1 MMESFVERVKQRAG
15 QVKEYWGK
23 QSLNRKVLFA
33 GLLLLGLLALIIL
46 LFATGQ
52 KDPYE
57 VLYAELDEKDASAVV
72 ARLEEEKITYKLVDN
87 GTTILVRP
95 EYKDSTRLKLA
106 GENLP
111 RGEAGFELFQESSF
125 GETQTDKQIKY
136 QAALQGELART
147 IQSLDKVKA
156 AKVNLALA
164 EPTLFTENEEL
175 PKASV
180 VIRTVEGKKLSPE
193 EINGILNLVANS
205 VDRLETDN
213 VVIIDQDGNLI
224 SEDLSSLYANV
235 TDTIKM
241 QMALKNEY
249 EKEKQE
255 AIQTMLDKS
264 LGENNSVVRVNVE
277 LDFNNREQVD
287 TRFTHDPDGPF
298 VRSEDVSKESG
309 TETTINP
316 ANVPGTDTNIPEY
329 LEVDEEGAV
338 STWDKSHII
347 RNYEINETQ
356 TVTDFSQGDVKYD
369 YLTVAVFVNNAGTQQ
384 ANLGDTEEEKITKIR
399 NIVASACGLRENR
412 DNESVRLEDHVSVAF
427 IDFYTE
433 PEPEPVIPGTMD
445 KILSSPYIPWVV
457 VLLALIIIVLAFLL
471 YRRRER
477 TRRELEE
484 EMARQAELEAVAHED
499 VDVADLIE
507 TSLSPEEQER
517 RRVREEIDKIIEESP
532 ETAAQVLKAW
542 LLED

>member
-1 MMESFVERVKQRAG
+1 MESFVERVKQRAG

>member
-1 MMESFVERVKQRAG
+1 MESFVERVKQWAG

-33 GLLLLGLLALIIL
+33 GLVLLGLLALIIL

-57 VLYAELDEKDASAVV
+57 VLYAELDAKDASAVV
-72 ARLEEEKITYKLVDN
+72 ARLEEEKINYKLVDN
-87 GTTILVRP
+87 GTTILVPP

>member
-1 MMESFVERVKQRAG
+1 METFVERIKQWAA
-15 QVKEYWGK
+15 QIKEYWEK
-23 QSLNRKVLFA
+23 LSLNRKVLFGGA
-33 GLLLLGLLALIIL
+33 VLLTLLALFILLLGNNQKESYET
-46 LFATGQ
+46 LF
-52 KDPYE
+52 
-57 VLYAELDEKDASAVV
+57 AELDEKDASAIV
-72 ARLEEEKITYKLVDN
+72 ARLEEEKIDYKLLDN
-87 GTTILVRP
+87 GTTILVPP
-95 EYKDSTRLKLA
+95 EYKDSTRLTLA

-125 GETQTDKQIKY
+125 GETQTDKQVKY

-164 EPTLFTENEEL
+164 EPTLFSDNDEL

-180 VIRTVEGKKLSPE
+180 VIRTVEGKTLKPE
-193 EINGILNLVANS
+193 EIQGILNLVANS
-205 VDRLETDN
+205 VDRLEKDN

-224 SEDLSSLYANV
+224 SEDLPSPYDNA
-235 TDTIKM
+235 TETIRM
-241 QMALKNEY
+241 QMALKKQY

-277 LDFNNREQVD
+277 LDFNDREQVD
-287 TRFTHDPDGPF
+287 THFTHDPDGAF
-298 VRSEDVSKESG
+298 VRNEDISKESG
-309 TETTINP
+309 TETEINQ

-329 LEVDEEGAV
+329 QEVNEEGAT
-338 STWDKSHII
+338 SSWDKSHII

-356 TVTDFSQGDVKYD
+356 TVTRVSQGDVKYD

-384 ANLGDTEEEKITKIR
+384 ANLGNTEEEKIEKIR

-412 DNESVRLEDHVSVAF
+412 DNESVRLEDNVSVAF

-433 PEPEPVIPGTMD
+433 PEPEPVPPGTMD
-445 KILSSPYIPWVV
+445 KLLSSPFTPWIVLV
-457 VLLALIIIVLAFLL
+457 LALAVIVLTVLLI
-471 YRRRER
+471 RRRDR
-477 TRRELEE
+477 IQRELEE

-499 VDVADLIE
+499 IAVADLIE
-507 TSLSPEEQER
+507 ASLSPEEQER
-517 RRVREEIDKIIEESP
+517 RRIREEIDKIIEENP
-532 ETAAQVLKAW
+532 DTAAQVLKAW